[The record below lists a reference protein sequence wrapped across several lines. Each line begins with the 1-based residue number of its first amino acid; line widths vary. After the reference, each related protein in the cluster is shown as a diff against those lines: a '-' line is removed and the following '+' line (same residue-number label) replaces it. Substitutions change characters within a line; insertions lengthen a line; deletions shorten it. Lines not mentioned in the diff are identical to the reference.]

1 MTQSIYGDLYQ
12 FSEMSGRMN
21 MPVHQYLLAT
31 EPAIMFSTGT
41 SSQAEWILPQIE
53 TILGGMGT

>member
-31 EPAIMFSTGT
+31 EPAIMFSTGI
-41 SSQAEWILPQIE
+41 SSQAEWILPQI
-53 TILGGMGT
+53 